1 MKQIIRALFHKYK
14 PAFLYYRP
22 VFIFCAPERG
32 GTVRWLAC
40 ILDWELINSAASP
53 ATPLTATHPQE

>member
-22 VFIFCAPERG
+22 VFIF
-32 GTVRWLAC
+32 
-40 ILDWELINSAASP
+40 SFSP
-53 ATPLTATHPQE
+53 VSNGRHGPVGVEP